1 MSYFK
6 RGLGGIVFLAV
17 VVAAQWLWNP
27 LSPNPS
33 AEVLRQGA
41 ETYDAEIVRD
51 EWGVPHILGKR
62 NADTSF
68 GLAYAHAED
77 DFETIQEMVAASRGV
92 LAQYRGQ
99 SAAPTDYLVQLLD
112 VWQTVNSRYQSDVPE
127 DVKEIARAYA
137 AGINLYASQN
147 PESVWQGLAP
157 FTAEDIVAGFVFKTP
172 FFYGLDKP
180 LLDLFDENSDLEIAL
195 APSGEKRAWGLT
207 KRGNSERG
215 SNAYAVSAER
225 SGEDITRLLINSH
238 QPLTGPVAWYEA
250 HIIAEQGWNIQGGL
264 FPGTPVILHGFSEN
278 LGWANTVNHIDL
290 SDAYLLTRNPDN
302 PNQYRLDG
310 QWHDFEKR
318 EVTLLVKLWGD
329 FRFPAKR
336 TVLRSKHGPV
346 IESGDKTYALRYAGM
361 DEIRQLEQY
370 VRLNQA
376 EDFDGFMQA
385 MQMNALPSINY
396 VYADKENNIGFIH
409 NAQYPQRDDSWD
421 WSKGLPGDRSD
432 LIWQGY
438 RPFSEVP
445 KLINPASGLIFN
457 ANNTPFS
464 ATDGPDNLRASD
476 FPQSMGLATKQTN
489 RSWRVLEMN
498 DGIKPIGQAELLRQ
512 KFDIQYSEQSE
523 QAQALQ
529 VALAQD
535 WSDNPDLVAAQEII
549 KKWDRRA
556 NVENLNAALPI
567 QIFSEI
573 RQSVDRTDQS
583 PAAIRQAVEKAVR
596 YLKTNYGGLNPAWS
610 EVNRLVRGDYN
621 QPLAGG
627 PDLLRAVYAIGFAE
641 DQKSYATHGDS
652 WMALVSW
659 DQATGEQ
666 SAKVLHQFGSATLDR
681 KSPHYADQADLF
693 VKQQWRQASFD
704 LNQIR
709 ASASRIYS
717 IGGKGDS
724 KTRQMSE

>member
-1 MSYFK
+1 VSYLK
-6 RGLGGIVFLAV
+6 RGLGGMIFLAV
-17 VVAAQWLWNP
+17 VVTAQWLWNP
-27 LSPNPS
+27 LPGNPS
-33 AEVLRQGA
+33 AAVLSQGA
-41 ETYDAEIVRD
+41 ANYKAEIVRD
-51 EWGVPHILGKR
+51 KWGVPHILGKR

-77 DFETIQEMVAASRGV
+77 DFETIQEMVAATRGV

-99 SAAPTDYLVQLLD
+99 SAAPGDYLVELLD
-112 VWQTVNSRYQSDVPE
+112 VWQTVNSRYEDDVPD
-127 DVKEIARAYA
+127 DVKEIAKAYA
-137 AGINLYASQN
+137 AGINLYAAKY
-147 PESVWQGLAP
+147 PGSVWQGLAP
-157 FTAEDIVAGFVFKTP
+157 FTAEDIVAGFIFKTP

-180 LLDLFDENSDLEIAL
+180 LLDLFDESSELEIAL
-195 APSGEKRAWGLT
+195 SPKGDQLSWGLV
-207 KRGNSERG
+207 KRGSSERG

-225 SGEDITRLLINSH
+225 SGEQTTRLLINSH

-250 HIIAEQGWNIQGGL
+250 HIFAEDGWNIQGGL

-336 TVLRSKHGPV
+336 SVLRSKHGPV
-346 IESGDKTYALRYAGM
+346 IDSGDKTYALRYAGM

-396 VYADKENNIGFIH
+396 VYADRANNIGFIH
-409 NAQYPQRDDSWD
+409 NAQYPNRDDSWN
-421 WSKGLPGDRSD
+421 WSDGLPGDRSD

-438 RPFSEVP
+438 RPFSQVP
-445 KLINPASGLIFN
+445 MLINPVSGMVFN

-464 ATDGPDNLRASD
+464 ATDGADNLRAED
-476 FPQSMGLATKQTN
+476 FPQSMGLATNQTN

-498 DGIKPIGQAELLRQ
+498 SGDSPIDEEELLRQ
-512 KFDIQYSEQSE
+512 KFDIQYSEQSK
-523 QAQALQ
+523 QVQALQ

-535 WSDNPDLVAAQEII
+535 WSNNPGLLAAQEII
-549 KKWDRRA
+549 KQWDRRA
-556 NVENLNAALPI
+556 DLENLNAALPI
-567 QIFSEI
+567 QIFSQI
-573 RQSVDRTDQS
+573 RQSSDSEDRS
-583 PAAIRQAVEKAVR
+583 PKAIREATEKAVS
-596 YLKTNYGGLNPAWS
+596 YLKATYGSLKPKWS

-621 QPLAGG
+621 KPLAGG
-627 PDLLRAVYAIGFAE
+627 PDLLRAVYSIGFE
-641 DQKSYATHGDS
+641 VGQKAYATHGDS

-659 DQATGEQ
+659 DQASGEQ
-666 SAKVLHQFGSATLDR
+666 SAKVLHQFGSATLDQG
-681 KSPHYADQADLF
+681 SPHYADQADLF
-693 VKQQWRQASFD
+693 VEQKWREATFD
-704 LNQIR
+704 MAQIR
-709 ASASRIYS
+709 SKASRTYFV
-717 IGGKGDS
+717 GGEKS
-724 KTRQMSE
+724 M

>member
-1 MSYFK
+1 VSYLK
-6 RGLGGIVFLAV
+6 RGLGGIFFLAIV
-17 VVAAQWLWNP
+17 IAAQWLWNP
-27 LSPNPS
+27 LSSNPS

-41 ETYDAEIVRD
+41 ANYNAEIVRD

-77 DFETIQEMVAASRGV
+77 DFETIQEMVAATRGV

-99 SAAPTDYLVQLLD
+99 SAAPADYLAQLFD
-112 VWQTVNSRYQSDVPE
+112 VWQTVNARYQDDVPE
-127 DVKEIARAYA
+127 DVKEIAKAYA
-137 AGINLYASQN
+137 AGINLYASQY
-147 PESVWQGLAP
+147 PDSVWQGLAP

-172 FFYGLDKP
+172 FFYGIDKP
-180 LLDLFDENSDLEIAL
+180 LLDLFDENSDLEMAL
-195 APSGEKRAWGLT
+195 APSAGKLAWELT
-207 KRGNSERG
+207 KRGQGERG

-225 SGEDITRLLINSH
+225 SGENVTQLLINSH
-238 QPLTGPVAWYEA
+238 QPLTGPVAWYEV
-250 HIIAEQGWNIQGGL
+250 HIVAEQGWNIQGGL

-290 SDAYLLTRNPDN
+290 SDVYLLTRNPDN
-302 PNQYRLDG
+302 SDQYRLDG
-310 QWHDFEKR
+310 QWYNFEKR
-318 EVTLLVKLWGD
+318 EVTMLVKLWSD

-376 EDFDGFMQA
+376 EDVDGFMQA

-438 RPFSEVP
+438 RPFTEVP
-445 KLINPASGLIFN
+445 KLINPVSGLIFN

-476 FPQSMGLATKQTN
+476 FPQSMGLATNQTN

-498 DGIKPIGQAELLRQ
+498 DGVTPIDQAELLRQ
-512 KFDIQYSEQSE
+512 KFDIQYSEKSD
-523 QAQALQ
+523 QAQILQTALQ
-529 VALAQD
+529 QD
-535 WSDNPDLVAAQEII
+535 WSDNADLVAAQEII
-549 KKWDRRA
+549 KEWDRRA
-556 NVENLNAALPI
+556 NFENQNAALPI
-567 QIFSEI
+567 QIFSQI
-573 RQSVDRTDQS
+573 RQSADQHDKS
-583 PAAIRQAVEKAVR
+583 PEAVRQAAEKAVS
-596 YLKTNYGGLNPAWS
+596 YLKANYGGLKPKWS

-621 QPLAGG
+621 QPLEGG
-627 PDLLRAVYAIGFAE
+627 PDLLRAVYAIGFEA
-641 DQKSYATHGDS
+641 DQKSHATHGDS
-652 WMALVSW
+652 WMGLVSW
-659 DQATGEQ
+659 DQVTGKQ
-666 SAKVLHQFGSATLDR
+666 DAKVLHQFGSATLDPS
-681 KSPHYADQADLF
+681 SPHYADQADLF
-693 VKQQWRQASFD
+693 VKQKWRQASFD
-704 LNQIR
+704 MQQIR
-709 ASASRIYS
+709 ATASRTYS
-717 IGGKGDS
+717 IGG
-724 KTRQMSE
+724 R